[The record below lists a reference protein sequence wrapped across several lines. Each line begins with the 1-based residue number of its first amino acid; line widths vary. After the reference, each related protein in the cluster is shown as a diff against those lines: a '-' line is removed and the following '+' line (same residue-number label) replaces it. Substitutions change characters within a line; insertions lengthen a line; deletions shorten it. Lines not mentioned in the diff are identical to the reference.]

1 MLTESV
7 GTSPT
12 RRREDGR
19 RRPRGASV
27 RLSVLAAVLL
37 VLALAGCGG
46 GDSAEPAATETEATS
61 TEAETDE
68 AVPTD
73 EETETDE
80 ADGSSSGA
88 TDAAA
93 PAGQGSLT
101 LSNGTVYAFAVT
113 ECTFQPSGTFE
124 ITGAG
129 DDGSTFDMTQFYL
142 GEEWSQ
148 TDMSIDSGQTKVYVI
163 ARGSVEG
170 AAPATVDGRNVRWAE
185 TFRELDAAAN
195 AQTTLGEGTLNLTC
209 P

>member
-1 MLTESV
+1 MRHGV
-7 GTSPT
+7 
-12 RRREDGR
+12 
-19 RRPRGASV
+19 RPS
-27 RLSVLAAVLL
+27 LPAAVAVVLL
-37 VLALAGCGG
+37 ALALAGCGG

-61 TEAETDE
+61 TAAEADE
-68 AVPTD
+68 AVSTG
-73 EETETDE
+73 EETEMEE
-80 ADGSSSGA
+80 AGGSSSGA

-124 ITGAG
+124 ISGAG

-163 ARGSVEG
+163 ARGAAEG
-170 AAPATVDGRNVRWAE
+170 AVPATVDGGSVRWTE